1 MPPHSEDSL
10 STSTSRET
18 VLLVDIMSTVVYD
31 PFYEHMPDY
40 FEMSFEELL
49 EAKDPDA
56 WFEFERGE
64 IDETTLAERF
74 FDERDPIDIEGIKR
88 RFYDEYRFVEGME
101 GLLAELNA
109 RGVEIHAFSNY
120 GPWYRMIE
128 DKLELSRF
136 LEWSFVSCRM
146 GLRKPELEVY
156 EHVVETLG
164 VDPEVCLFVDDRE
177 TNVEGAR
184 EAGLQ
189 SFVFEDATSARVE
202 LAERLEL
209 DDLTGS

>member
-1 MPPHSEDSL
+1 MSHASDE
-10 STSTSRET
+10 TSNPSRSRET
-18 VLLVDIMSTVVYD
+18 VLLFDIMSTVVYD

-74 FDERDPIDIEGIKR
+74 FDERDPIDLEGIKR

-136 LEWSFVSCRM
+136 LAWSFVSCCM
-146 GLRKPELEVY
+146 GLRKPDPEVY
-156 EHVVETLG
+156 DHVVEALG
-164 VDPEVCLFVDDRE
+164 VEPETCLFVDDRE
-177 TNVEGAR
+177 SNVEGAR
-184 EAGLQ
+184 EAGLR
-189 SFVFEDATSARVE
+189 SFVFDGAEPTRLELARRLGIEE
-202 LAERLEL
+202 LAE
-209 DDLTGS
+209 T